1 MLPKDTG
8 FGRRSSQY
16 AASRAYGGGRWIIEA
31 EKAEM
36 PSFLQQ
42 IHTNTT
48 IPYTSLPAVPTQT
61 VLLQDTRYTFTY
73 LGVTAIGNSPYR
85 LFSLWDGWMERSWSV
100 YALDGGEDV
109 IKSAAAG
116 GLKRAGSLS
125 ASSASSSGAGEPT
138 GKWYSGAGIVGS
150 SERRAIKN
158 AEVRNALTIAFLQT
172 IARSLP
178 STEIII

>member
-1 MLPKDTG
+1 MGL
-8 FGRRSSQY
+8 GRQQEQDKSNSRTPDQLSRWGKKLEPPSLSSPHPTI
-16 AASRAYGGGRWIIEA
+16 G
-31 EKAEM
+31 
-36 PSFLQQ
+36 
-42 IHTNTT
+42 NTFV
-48 IPYTSLPAVPTQT
+48 PYTSLPAVPTHI

-73 LGVTAIGNSPYR
+73 LGVTAIGNSPHR
-85 LFSLWDGWMERSWSV
+85 HFSLWDRWMERSWSV
-100 YALDGGEDV
+100 HALDGGEDV

-116 GLKRAGSLS
+116 GLKR
-125 ASSASSSGAGEPT
+125 AGEPT

-158 AEVRNALTIAFLQT
+158 EEVRNALTTAFLQT